1 MGAWSIM
8 ENLTDFE
15 VNVIQVAL
23 THLIEMHNDIMEEDP
38 AFHGGVVETGEQLL
52 IKLHNLNR

>member
-1 MGAWSIM
+1 MKSLS
-8 ENLTDFE
+8 EFE
-15 VNVIQVAL
+15 VNVIEVAL

-52 IKLHNLNR
+52 IKLHNRNT

>member
-1 MGAWSIM
+1 MK
-8 ENLTDFE
+8 NLTDFE

-23 THLIEMHNDIMEEDP
+23 THLIEMHNDIMKDNP
-38 AFHGGVVETGEQLL
+38 TFHGEVVETGEKLL